1 MTLRVRSH
9 RFERNTVQGPPPPA
23 VDGPDRPLI
32 LGFPAEVE
40 DDDDPGEDQPPG
52 PAVRLVA
59 ARRAD
64 PVAGGLLLLAGGA
77 TAASLW
83 LPWAAGG
90 AAGESLVRR
99 GLEVPG
105 IADLLAGT
113 RWPPVAVVAGGA
125 ALLLVCP
132 LLFRPART
140 HRVAGVL
147 ALVAAAP
154 AAAGV
159 LLLCADARWDT
170 ERFGAGLW
178 CAVAVA
184 GLGLLGAL
192 KAMLTL
198 PRVTAAE
205 DQPQP
210 APASG

>member
-9 RFERNTVQGPPPPA
+9 RFERNTVQGPPPP
-23 VDGPDRPLI
+23 VVEGPDRPLI
-32 LGFPAEVE
+32 LGFPAEIE
-40 DDDDPGEDQPPG
+40 DDDADPGEDELPG
-52 PAVRLVA
+52 PGLRLVV

-64 PVAGGLLLLAGGA
+64 PVAGVALLLAGGA

-83 LPWAAGG
+83 LPWAQGG

-99 GLEVPG
+99 ALEVPG
-105 IADLLAGT
+105 VADLLAGDG
-113 RWPPVAVVAGGA
+113 WPPVAVVVSGA
-125 ALLLVCP
+125 AFLLVCP

-140 HRVAGVL
+140 HRVAGML
-147 ALVAAAP
+147 ALLAAVP

-159 LLLCADARWDT
+159 LLLSADARWDT

-184 GLGLLGAL
+184 ALGVLGAL

-198 PRVTAAE
+198 PRVTAA
-205 DQPQP
+205 DDRPV
-210 APASG
+210 AASG